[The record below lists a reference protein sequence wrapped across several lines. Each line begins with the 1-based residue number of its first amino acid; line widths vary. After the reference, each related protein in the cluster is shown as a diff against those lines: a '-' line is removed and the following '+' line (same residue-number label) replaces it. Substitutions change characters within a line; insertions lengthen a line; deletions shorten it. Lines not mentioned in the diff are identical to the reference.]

1 MMKRIIILLISI
13 GMAVSVMFS
22 QHTKVFTNS
31 DYLFNQGK
39 ELFVQRKFAA
49 SYRSFEDFLKSTE
62 NIQAGQIHEAEFYMA
77 ANSFELRKD
86 NALARLKEFFY
97 KHPYTPFYDKTNL
110 MLGILEYEQ
119 KNYEAAITYFNNI
132 DYKKLSFR
140 ERTDYL
146 FSKGYACLAT
156 ERYAEARNIFREL
169 KGMNTRFN
177 LTATYYYAYSEYAL
191 GNYGAAL
198 PDFLTIENNPAYNNI
213 VPYYIVHIYY
223 AQKEYDKLYDKANR
237 LLRENPDNK
246 NNGEIY
252 RILGRIAYEK
262 KDYAGAVDNFR
273 KSEAILPQVYRSDLY
288 HFGLSYYQLKN
299 YTEAVKYLS
308 RVVTQ
313 RDEMTENAYL
323 HLGNAYLKLNDKT
336 NARLSYEAA
345 LRTSFNKSVREE
357 AMYNYALT
365 TYETTTAFGESITAF
380 EQLLNEFPN
389 SKYTNQAYD
398 YLASALM
405 STKNYESAYQ
415 TIQKIKN
422 PNARLLETRQ
432 YLLYQIG
439 TEAYIQNN
447 FEKAIEYFT
456 LSLQSAPTGIYSAE
470 SIFWRAESYFRT
482 GNTDKGLADLR
493 AFNNNS
499 NSKTSANRVMA
510 NYSMGYGYFNTKDYT
525 NALTWFL
532 KYVENET
539 NTGKTTYADALNR
552 AGDCYFF
559 ARNFTKAETFYARA
573 SSASPSAADYALFQ
587 SAYAAGLQ
595 KNYNSKIATLE
606 KLISQYPNSE
616 YVDDSFYEIGRSY
629 IMLEND
635 NSAINAFQRLLDRQP
650 NSSIA
655 PKAALEIGMVYL
667 NSSRYE
673 QSIAAFKKVITTYPG
688 TQEAYTALES
698 LETVYIEINDVASY
712 IAYTKSIGVTTGNS
726 SAAREDSITFIA
738 AERQYINGNYQ
749 QAITGMQS
757 YMKKYCSGGRYCLT
771 AQYYLA
777 DSYYRSGNKQN
788 ALQAYEVLLSTTGNQ
803 YIEEAALRSAEI
815 TYDNKDYSSALRYFK
830 QLQSVAQSTE
840 NRNAGR
846 LGVLRC
852 SYFLNDHQTTINI
865 ANEILADYRSTEEL
879 KNEARYNRAKAYLA
893 TNQPTLA
900 ITDIKSLATDTRTAN
915 GAEAKYLL
923 ANIYFE
929 QGKLSESETEIM
941 DFAKRNTPYQ
951 FWLARSF
958 ILLSDIYIK
967 QGNDFQAKQYL
978 LSLQKNYTVGDEIQ
992 PMINSRL
999 QDIAS
1004 RETKNMF
1011 K

>member
-1 MMKRIIILLISI
+1 MMKKITSLLIFAAI
-13 GMAVSVMFS
+13 TVNIMYA
-22 QHTKVFTNS
+22 QHTKIYTNP

-49 SYRSFEDFLKSTE
+49 SYRSFEDFLKNAE
-62 NIQAGQIHEAEFYMA
+62 NVKAGQIHEAEFYMA
-77 ANSFELRKD
+77 ANSYELRKD
-86 NALARLKEFFY
+86 NASARLKEFFY

-119 KNYEAAITYFNNI
+119 KKYESAITYFNNI
-132 DYKKLSFR
+132 NYKKLSFR

-146 FSKGYACLAT
+146 FSKGYACIAT
-156 ERYAEARNIFREL
+156 ERYAEARDIFREL
-169 KGMNTRFN
+169 KSMNTRFN
-177 LTATYYYAYSEYAL
+177 LTAIYYYAYSEYAL
-191 GNYGAAL
+191 GNYTVAL
-198 PDFLTIENNPAYNNI
+198 PEFLNIETNPAYVNI

-223 AQKEYDKLYDKANR
+223 AQKQYDKLYDKANR
-237 LLRENPDNK
+237 LLRENPENK

-262 KDYAGAVDNFR
+262 KDYAGAVDNYK
-273 KSEAILPQVYRSDLY
+273 KSEAILPQAYRSDLY
-288 HFGLSYYQLKN
+288 LFGLSYYQLRN
-299 YTEAVKYLS
+299 YSEAVKYLS
-308 RVVTQ
+308 KAVTQ

-323 HLGNAYLKLNDKT
+323 HLGNAYLKLSDKT

-365 TYETTTAFGESITAF
+365 TYETTTAFGESVTAF
-380 EQLLNEFPN
+380 EQFIFEFPN

-405 STKNYESAYQ
+405 TTKNYESAYQ

-422 PNARLLETRQ
+422 PNARLLETKQ

-439 TEAYIQNN
+439 TEAYTQNN

-456 LSLQSAPTGIYSAE
+456 LSLQSAPNGNYSAE
-470 SIFWRAESYFRT
+470 SLFWRAESYFRT

-493 AFNNNS
+493 AFNNNT
-499 NSKTSANRVMA
+499 NSRTSVNRVLA
-510 NYSMGYGYFNTKDYT
+510 NYSMGYGYFHQKDYN

-532 KYVENET
+532 RYVENEN

-552 AGDCYFF
+552 IGDCYFY
-559 ARNFTKAETFYARA
+559 ARNFAKAETFYARA
-573 SSASPSAADYALFQ
+573 SSASPGSADYALFQ

-595 KNYNSKIATLE
+595 KNYSNKIATLE

-616 YVDDSFYEIGRSY
+616 YVDDAFYEIGRSY
-629 IMLEND
+629 IMLNND
-635 NSAINAFQRLLDRQP
+635 NSAINAFQRLLDRMP
-650 NSSIA
+650 NSTLA

-667 NSSRYE
+667 NASRYE
-673 QSIAAFKKVITTYPG
+673 PSIAAFKKVITTYPG
-688 TQEAYTALES
+688 TQEAQTALES

-712 IAYTKSIGVTTGNS
+712 IAYTKSIGVS
-726 SAAREDSITFIA
+726 SANTSSAREDSITFVA
-738 AERQYINGNYQ
+738 AERQYMNSNYQ

-757 YMKKYCSGGRYCLT
+757 YLKKFCPGGRYCTT

-777 DSYYRSGNKQN
+777 DSYYQSGNKQS
-788 ALQAYEVLLSTTGNQ
+788 ALQAYDAVLKITGNP

-815 TYDNKDYSSALRYFK
+815 TYDNKDYASALRYFR

-865 ANEILADYRSTEEL
+865 ANDILADYRSTEQL
-879 KNEARYNRAKAYLA
+879 KSEARYNRAKAYLA
-893 TNQPTLA
+893 TNQTTLA
-900 ITDIKSLATDTRTAN
+900 VSDLKTLSTDTRTAN

-929 QGKLSESETEIM
+929 QGKLAESESEIM
-941 DFAKRNTPYQ
+941 DFAKKNTPYQ

-958 ILLSDIYIK
+958 ILLSDIYIR

-978 LSLQKNYTVGDEIQ
+978 LSLQKNYTVADEIQ
-992 PMINSRL
+992 DMINVRL
-999 QDIAS
+999 RDIAS

-1011 K
+1011 R

>member
-1 MMKRIIILLISI
+1 MMKKITSLLIFAAI
-13 GMAVSVMFS
+13 TVNIMYA
-22 QHTKVFTNS
+22 QHTKIYTNP

-49 SYRSFEDFLKSTE
+49 SYRSFEDFLKNAE
-62 NIQAGQIHEAEFYMA
+62 NVKAGQIHEAEFYMA
-77 ANSFELRKD
+77 ANSYELRKD
-86 NALARLKEFFY
+86 NASARLKEFFY

-119 KNYEAAITYFNNI
+119 KKYESAITYFNNI
-132 DYKKLSFR
+132 NYKKLSFR

-146 FSKGYACLAT
+146 FSKGYACIAT
-156 ERYAEARNIFREL
+156 ERYAEARDIFREL
-169 KGMNTRFN
+169 KSMNTRFN
-177 LTATYYYAYSEYAL
+177 LTAIYYYAYSEYAL
-191 GNYGAAL
+191 GNYAVAL
-198 PDFLTIENNPAYNNI
+198 PEFLNIETNPAYVNI

-223 AQKEYDKLYDKANR
+223 AQKQYDKLYDKANR
-237 LLRENPDNK
+237 LLRENPENK

-262 KDYAGAVDNFR
+262 KDYAGAVDNYK
-273 KSEAILPQVYRSDLY
+273 KSEAILPQAYRSDLY
-288 HFGLSYYQLKN
+288 LFGLSYYQLRN
-299 YTEAVKYLS
+299 YSEAVKYLS
-308 RVVTQ
+308 KAVTQ

-365 TYETTTAFGESITAF
+365 TYETTTAFGESVTAF
-380 EQLLNEFPN
+380 EQFIFEFPN

-405 STKNYESAYQ
+405 TTKNYESAYQ

-422 PNARLLETRQ
+422 PNARLLETKQ

-439 TEAYIQNN
+439 TEAYTQNN

-456 LSLQSAPTGIYSAE
+456 LSLQSAPNGNYSAE
-470 SIFWRAESYFRT
+470 SLFWRAESYFRT

-493 AFNNNS
+493 AFNNNT
-499 NSKTSANRVMA
+499 NSRTSVNRVLA
-510 NYSMGYGYFNTKDYT
+510 NYSMGYGYFHQKDYN

-532 KYVENET
+532 RYVENEN

-552 AGDCYFF
+552 IGDCYFY
-559 ARNFTKAETFYARA
+559 ARNFAKAETFYARA
-573 SSASPSAADYALFQ
+573 SSASPGSADYALFQ

-595 KNYNSKIATLE
+595 KNYSNKIATLE

-616 YVDDSFYEIGRSY
+616 YVDDAFYEIGRSY
-629 IMLEND
+629 IMLNND
-635 NSAINAFQRLLDRQP
+635 NSAINAFQRLLDRMP
-650 NSSIA
+650 NSTLA

-667 NSSRYE
+667 NASRYE
-673 QSIAAFKKVITTYPG
+673 PSIAAFKKVITTYPG
-688 TQEAYTALES
+688 TQEAQTALES
-698 LETVYIEINDVASY
+698 LETVYIEINDVSSY
-712 IAYTKSIGVTTGNS
+712 IAYTKSIGVS
-726 SAAREDSITFIA
+726 SANTSSAREDSITFVA
-738 AERQYINGNYQ
+738 AERQYMNSNYQ

-757 YMKKYCSGGRYCLT
+757 YLKKFCPGGRYCTT

-777 DSYYRSGNKQN
+777 DSYYQSGNKQS
-788 ALQAYEVLLSTTGNQ
+788 ALQAYDAVLKITGNP

-815 TYDNKDYSSALRYFK
+815 TYDNKDYASALRYFR

-865 ANEILADYRSTEEL
+865 ANDILADYRSTEQL
-879 KNEARYNRAKAYLA
+879 KSEARYNRAKAYLA
-893 TNQPTLA
+893 TNQTTLA
-900 ITDIKSLATDTRTAN
+900 VSDLKTLSNDTRTAN

-929 QGKLSESETEIM
+929 QGKLAESESEIM
-941 DFAKRNTPYQ
+941 DFAKKNTPYQ

-958 ILLSDIYIK
+958 ILLSDIYIR

-978 LSLQKNYTVGDEIQ
+978 LSLQKNYTVADEIQ
-992 PMINSRL
+992 DMINVRL
-999 QDIAS
+999 RDIAS

-1011 K
+1011 R

>member
-1 MMKRIIILLISI
+1 MMKKITSLLIFTVFTVNLI
-13 GMAVSVMFS
+13 YA
-22 QHTKVFTNS
+22 QHTKIYTNP

-49 SYRSFEDFLKSTE
+49 SYRSFEEFLKNTE
-62 NIQAGQIHEAEFYMA
+62 NVKAGQIHEAEFYMA
-77 ANSFELRKD
+77 ANSYELRKD
-86 NALARLKEFFY
+86 NASAQLKEFFY

-110 MLGILEYEQ
+110 MLGILEFEQ
-119 KNYEAAITYFNNI
+119 KKYESAISYFNNI
-132 DYKKLSFR
+132 NYKKLSFR

-146 FSKGYACLAT
+146 FSKGYACIAT
-156 ERYAEARNIFREL
+156 ERYTEARDIFREL
-169 KGMNTRFN
+169 KSMNTRFN
-177 LTATYYYAYSEYAL
+177 LTAIYYYAYSEYAL
-191 GNYGAAL
+191 GNYTVAL
-198 PDFLTIENNPAYNNI
+198 PEFLAIESNPAYSNI

-223 AQKEYDKLYDKANR
+223 AQKQYDKLYDKANR

-262 KDYAGAVDNFR
+262 KDYAGAVDNFK
-273 KSEAILPQVYRSDLY
+273 KSEAILPQVYRSDVYL
-288 HFGLSYYQLKN
+288 FGLSFYQLRN
-299 YTEAVKYLS
+299 YSEAVKYLS
-308 RVVTQ
+308 RAVTQ
-313 RDEMTENAYL
+313 RDEMSENAYL

-365 TYETTTAFGESITAF
+365 TYETTTAFGESVTAF
-380 EQLLNEFPN
+380 EQFIFEFPN

-405 STKNYESAYQ
+405 TTKNYESAYQ

-422 PNARLLETRQ
+422 PNARLLETKQ

-439 TEAYIQNN
+439 TEAYTQNN

-456 LSLQSAPTGIYSAE
+456 LSLQSAPTGNYSAE
-470 SIFWRAESYFRT
+470 SLFWRAESYFRT
-482 GNTDKGLADLR
+482 GNNDKGLADLR
-493 AFNNNS
+493 AFNNNT
-499 NSKTSANRVMA
+499 NSKNSVNRVLA
-510 NYSMGYGYFNTKDYT
+510 NYSMGYGYFHQKDYN

-532 KYVENET
+532 RYVENET

-552 AGDCYFF
+552 IGDCYFY
-559 ARNFTKAETFYARA
+559 ARNFARAETFYARA
-573 SSASPSAADYALFQ
+573 SSASPGSADYALFQ

-595 KNYNSKIATLE
+595 KNYSNKIATLE

-616 YVDDSFYEIGRSY
+616 YIDDSFYEIGRSY
-629 IMLEND
+629 IMLNND
-635 NSAINAFQRLLDRQP
+635 NSAINAFQRLLDRMP
-650 NSSIA
+650 NSTLA

-667 NSSRYE
+667 NASRYE
-673 QSIAAFKKVITTYPG
+673 PSIAAFKKVITTYPG
-688 TQEAYTALES
+688 TQEAQTALES

-712 IAYTKSIGVTTGNS
+712 IAYTKSIGVSSANT
-726 SAAREDSITFIA
+726 SAAREDSITFVA
-738 AERQYINGNYQ
+738 AERQYMNSNYA
-749 QAITGMQS
+749 QAISGMQS
-757 YMKKYCSGGRYCLT
+757 YMKKFCPGGRYCTT

-777 DSYYRSGNKQN
+777 DSYYQSGNKQS
-788 ALQAYEVLLSTTGNQ
+788 ALQAYDAVLKITGNP

-815 TYDNKDYSSALRYFK
+815 TYDNKDYAAALRYFR

-865 ANEILADYRSTEEL
+865 ANEILADFRSTEQL

-893 TNQPTLA
+893 TNQATLA
-900 ITDIKSLATDTRTAN
+900 VTDLKTLATDTRTAN

-929 QGKLSESETEIM
+929 QGKLTESESEIM
-941 DFAKRNTPYQ
+941 DFAKKNTPYQ

-958 ILLSDIYIK
+958 VLLSDIYIR

-978 LSLQKNYTVGDEIQ
+978 LSLQKNYTVQDEIQ
-992 PMINSRL
+992 DMINVRL
-999 QDIAS
+999 KDIAT

-1011 K
+1011 R

>member
-1 MMKRIIILLISI
+1 MMKKIILLII
-13 GMAVSVMFS
+13 FTCLVVNLMFA

-31 DYLFNQGK
+31 EYLFSQGK

-49 SYRSFEDFLKSTE
+49 SYRSFEDFLKNTE
-62 NIQAGQIHEAEFYMA
+62 NIKAGQIHEAEFYMA
-77 ANSFELRKD
+77 ANSYELRKD
-86 NALARLKEFFY
+86 NASARLKEFFY

-119 KNYEAAITYFNNI
+119 KKYESAITYFNNI

-146 FSKGYACLAT
+146 FSKGYSCIAT
-156 ERYAEARNIFREL
+156 ERYAQARDIFREL
-169 KGMNTRFN
+169 KSMNTRFN
-177 LTATYYYAYSEYAL
+177 LTAIYYYAYSEYSL
-191 GNYGAAL
+191 GNYAVAL
-198 PDFLTIENNPAYNNI
+198 PEFLAIESNRAYINI

-223 AQKEYDKLYDKANR
+223 AQKQYDKLYDKANR

-262 KDYAGAVDNFR
+262 KDYAVAVDNFR

-288 HFGLSYYQLKN
+288 LFGLSYYQLRN
-299 YTEAVKYLS
+299 YSEAVKYLS
-308 RVVTQ
+308 RTVTQ
-313 RDEMTENAYL
+313 KDEMTENAYL

-365 TYETTTAFGESITAF
+365 TYETTTAFGESVTAF
-380 EQLLNEFPN
+380 EQLIFEFPN

-405 STKNYESAYQ
+405 TTKNYESAFQ
-415 TIQKIKN
+415 TILKIKN
-422 PNARLLETRQ
+422 PNARLLETKQ

-439 TEAYIQNN
+439 TEAYMQNN
-447 FEKAIEYFT
+447 FAKAIEYFT
-456 LSLQSAPTGIYSAE
+456 LSLQSAPSGIYTAE
-470 SIFWRAESYFRT
+470 SLFWRAESYFRT
-482 GNTDKGLADLR
+482 GNTDKGLADMR
-493 AFNNNS
+493 AFNNNT
-499 NSKTSANRVMA
+499 NSRTSLNRVLA
-510 NYSMGYGYFNTKDYT
+510 NYSMGYGFFNQKDYN

-532 KYVENET
+532 RYVENET
-539 NTGKTTYADALNR
+539 NTGKSTYADALNR
-552 AGDCYFF
+552 IGDCYFY
-559 ARNFTKAETFYARA
+559 ARNFARAETFYARA

-595 KNYNSKIATLE
+595 KNYNNKIATLE
-606 KLISQYPNSE
+606 KLISQYTNSE

-629 IMLEND
+629 IMLNND
-635 NSAINAFQRLLDRQP
+635 NSAINAFQRLLDRMP
-650 NSSIA
+650 NSALA

-667 NSSRYE
+667 NASRYE
-673 QSIAAFKKVITTYPG
+673 PSIAAFKKVITAYPG
-688 TQEAYTALES
+688 TQESQIALES
-698 LETVYIEINDVASY
+698 LESVYIEINDVASF
-712 IAYTKSIGVTTGNS
+712 IAYTKSIGVS
-726 SAAREDSITFIA
+726 SANTSATREDSITFIA
-738 AERQYINGNYQ
+738 AERQYMNSNYQ
-749 QAITGMQS
+749 QAISGMQT
-757 YMKKYCSGGRYCLT
+757 YLKKFCPGGRYCIT

-777 DSYYRSGNKQN
+777 DSYYQTGNKQS
-788 ALQAYEVLLSTTGNQ
+788 ALQAYDALLKITGNP
-803 YIEEAALRSAEI
+803 YIEDAALRSAEI
-815 TYDNKDYSSALRYFK
+815 TYDNKDYAAALRYFR
-830 QLQSVAQSTE
+830 QLESVAQRTE

-865 ANEILADYRSTEEL
+865 ANDILADYRSIEQH
-879 KNEARYNRAKAYLA
+879 KNEARYNRAKAFLA
-893 TNQPTLA
+893 TNQASQAISDLKTL
-900 ITDIKSLATDTRTAN
+900 SGDTRTAN

-929 QGKLSESETEIM
+929 QGKLTDAQNEIM
-941 DFAKRNTPYQ
+941 DFAKKNTPFQY
-951 FWLARSF
+951 WLARSF
-958 ILLSDIYIK
+958 VLLSDIYIR
-967 QGNDFQAKQYL
+967 QGDDFQAKQYL
-978 LSLQKNYTVGDEIQ
+978 LSLQKNYTVADEIQ
-992 PMINSRL
+992 DMINVRL
-999 QDIAS
+999 KDIAS

-1011 K
+1011 R

>member
-1 MMKRIIILLISI
+1 MKKITSLLIFTVLTVNLI
-13 GMAVSVMFS
+13 YA
-22 QHTKVFTNS
+22 QHTKIYTNP

-49 SYRSFEDFLKSTE
+49 SYRSFEEFLKNAE
-62 NIQAGQIHEAEFYMA
+62 NVKAGQIHEAEFYMA
-77 ANSFELRKD
+77 ANSYELRKD
-86 NALARLKEFFY
+86 NASARLKEFFY

-110 MLGILEYEQ
+110 MLGILEFEQ
-119 KNYEAAITYFNNI
+119 KKYESAISYFNNI
-132 DYKKLSFR
+132 NYKKLSFR

-146 FSKGYACLAT
+146 FSKGYACIAT
-156 ERYAEARNIFREL
+156 ERYTEARDIFREL
-169 KGMNTRFN
+169 KSMNTRFN
-177 LTATYYYAYSEYAL
+177 LTAIYYYAYSEYAL
-191 GNYGAAL
+191 GNYTVAL
-198 PDFLTIENNPAYNNI
+198 PEFLAIESNPAYSNI

-223 AQKEYDKLYDKANR
+223 AQKQYDKLYDKANR
-237 LLRENPDNK
+237 LLRENPENK

-262 KDYAGAVDNFR
+262 KDYAGAVDNFK
-273 KSEAILPQVYRSDLY
+273 KSEAILPQVYRSDVYL
-288 HFGLSYYQLKN
+288 FGLSYYQLRN
-299 YTEAVKYLS
+299 YSEAVKYLS
-308 RVVTQ
+308 RAVTQ
-313 RDEMTENAYL
+313 RDEMSENAYL

-365 TYETTTAFGESITAF
+365 TYETTTAFGESVTAF
-380 EQLLNEFPN
+380 EQFIFEFPN

-405 STKNYESAYQ
+405 TTKNYESAYQ

-422 PNARLLETRQ
+422 PNARLLETKQ

-439 TEAYIQNN
+439 TEAYTQNN

-456 LSLQSAPTGIYSAE
+456 LSLQSAPTGNYSAE
-470 SIFWRAESYFRT
+470 SLFWRAESYFRT
-482 GNTDKGLADLR
+482 GNNDKGLADLR
-493 AFNNNS
+493 AFNNNT
-499 NSKTSANRVMA
+499 NSKNSVNRVLA
-510 NYSMGYGYFNTKDYT
+510 NYSMGYGYFHQKDYN

-532 KYVENET
+532 RYVENET

-552 AGDCYFF
+552 IGDCYFYS
-559 ARNFTKAETFYARA
+559 RNFAKAETFYARA
-573 SSASPSAADYALFQ
+573 SSASPGSADYALFQ

-595 KNYNSKIATLE
+595 KNYSNKIATLE

-616 YVDDSFYEIGRSY
+616 YIDDAFYEIGRSY
-629 IMLEND
+629 IMLNND
-635 NSAINAFQRLLDRQP
+635 NSAINAFQRLLDRMP
-650 NSSIA
+650 NSTLA
-655 PKAALEIGMVYL
+655 PKATLEIGMVYL
-667 NSSRYE
+667 NASRYE
-673 QSIAAFKKVITTYPG
+673 PSIAAFKKVITTYPG
-688 TQEAYTALES
+688 TQEAQTALES

-712 IAYTKSIGVTTGNS
+712 IAYTKSIGVSSANT
-726 SAAREDSITFIA
+726 SAAREDSITFVA
-738 AERQYINGNYQ
+738 AERQYMNSNYA
-749 QAITGMQS
+749 QAISGMQS
-757 YMKKYCSGGRYCLT
+757 YMKKFCPGGRYCTT

-777 DSYYRSGNKQN
+777 DSYYQSGNKQN
-788 ALQAYEVLLSTTGNQ
+788 ALQAYDALLKITGNP

-815 TYDNKDYSSALRYFK
+815 TYDNKDYAAALRYFR

-865 ANEILADYRSTEEL
+865 ANEILADFRSTEQL

-893 TNQPTLA
+893 TNQATLA
-900 ITDIKSLATDTRTAN
+900 VTDLKTLATDTRTAN

-929 QGKLSESETEIM
+929 QGKLAESESEIM
-941 DFAKRNTPYQ
+941 DFAKKNTPYQ

-958 ILLSDIYIK
+958 VLLSDIYIR

-978 LSLQKNYTVGDEIQ
+978 LSLQKNYTVQDEIQ
-992 PMINSRL
+992 DMINVRL
-999 QDIAS
+999 KDIAT

-1011 K
+1011 R